1 MSNLQNNIVELEKD
15 EVLKEVEERL
25 NNGENPLVLINE
37 CNQGMTIVGEKF
49 KNNEYFLA
57 ELILSGEIFKEAM
70 GIINPHLTKGEKKSD
85 KGKVILATLKGDIHD
100 IGKNIFATLLTT
112 EGFEVLDL
120 GVDVDPQIVV
130 EKVKEFKPDFIGF
143 SALITPTFEPM
154 KEAIEQLE
162 KAGIR
167 DQFKI
172 MVGGGITTPLV
183 KDYIKA
189 DFQTID
195 AMEGVKYCLDN
206 IKIKVK
212 V

>member
-1 MSNLQNNIVELEKD
+1 MSNLQNNIVELEK
-15 EVLKEVEERL
+15 EKVLKEVEERI
-25 NNGENPLVLINE
+25 NKGEDPLVLINE
-37 CNQGMTIVGEKF
+37 CNQGMTIVGDKF

-70 GIINPHLTKGEKKSD
+70 EIINPHLTKGEEESG

-112 EGFEVLDL
+112 EGFEVFDL
-120 GVDVDPQIVV
+120 GVDVDPQIVI
-130 EKVKEFKPDFIGF
+130 EKAKEIKPDFIGF

-162 KAGIR
+162 KDGIR

-172 MVGGGITTPLV
+172 LVGGGITTPLV

>member
-15 EVLKEVEERL
+15 KVLKELEERL
-25 NNGENPLVLINE
+25 NKGEDPLILIDE
-37 CNQGMTIVGEKF
+37 CKQGMTIVGEKF

-70 GIINPHLTKGEKKSD
+70 SIIKPYLTKGKQKAD
-85 KGKVILATLKGDIHD
+85 KGKVLLATLKGDIHD

-112 EGFEVLDL
+112 EGFDVLDL
-120 GVDVDPQIVV
+120 GVDVEPQLIID
-130 EKVKEFKPDFIGF
+130 KVKEFKPDFIGF

-154 KEAIEQLE
+154 KEAVEQLE

-195 AMEGVKYCLDN
+195 AMEGVKYCLEN
-206 IKIKVK
+206 KKIKVQ

>member
-1 MSNLQNNIVELEKD
+1 MFNLENNIVELERD

-25 NNGENPLVLINE
+25 DNGEDPLVLINE
-37 CNQGMTIVGEKF
+37 CNQGMTTVGEKY
-49 KNNEYFLA
+49 KNQEYFLA

-70 GIINPHLTKGEKKSD
+70 EIINPYLTKGKQKEG

-112 EGFEVLDL
+112 EGFEVVDL
-120 GVDVDPQIVV
+120 GVDVDIQLVI
-130 EKVKEFKPDFIGF
+130 EKVKEIKPDFIGF

-154 KEAIEQLE
+154 KEVVEQLE
-162 KAGIR
+162 NLGIR

-183 KDYIKA
+183 KNYIKA

-195 AMEGVKYCLDN
+195 AMEGIKYCLDN
-206 IKIKVK
+206 VKIKVK